1 MTASHRRVRRG
12 SGAAPAVSGRRF
24 DFAIVFAVMM
34 AVAAGNSGL
43 QSVLPAIGREIHI
56 PDPLVA
62 GIFSLSALLW
72 TLSAPVWARAS
83 DRRGRK
89 PMIAVGLLGFVVSMT
104 GCAAVVLAG
113 LHHLIGPMAVFL
125 GFASLRAVFGLIG
138 SASNPA
144 GQAYVADRTSEKE
157 RTDALA
163 TLAGAFGV
171 GTVLGPAIA
180 PYFVLPFVTFAG
192 PMFFFAM
199 TALVCL
205 VVVLRFLPGDGPE
218 ARAARYSEA
227 APDEKAEDEGGTP
240 DIRIWFD
247 ARVAPFLVYGFLVGS
262 AQAVNGYTLG
272 FLVIDKVHL
281 TPVQAQGFIQV
292 AMMGGAVAGLMAQ
305 WGLIR
310 MFRMKPND
318 LLLWGAGLA
327 AIGNLAT
334 VFAPSYGAAV
344 TAYALTSIGYGFA
357 RPGFSAGA
365 SLGAT
370 SREQGAVAG
379 AVTAV
384 NGSCVIITPILG
396 VWLYDHV
403 HFAPFALNTL
413 VLAVMTGFVILNP
426 RLRNAGSVSVDA
438 EALEELEIAEGP
450 AGLGQVGMGETPV
463 MHENGRNG
471 GPVNQLKRRLRA
483 IRLLEARRRR
493 ARLRSGADQSGRE

>member
-1 MTASHRRVRRG
+1 MTVARRRARPVASPDRRNR
-12 SGAAPAVSGRRF
+12 

-89 PMIAVGLLGFVVSMT
+89 PLIALGLGGFVVSMT
-104 GCAAVVLAG
+104 GCALVVLAG
-113 LHHLIGPMAVFL
+113 LKHLIGPGLVFI
-125 GFASLRAVFGLIG
+125 GFAGMRSLFGLIG

-144 GQAYVADRTSEKE
+144 GQAYVADRTSIDE

-180 PYFVLPFVTFAG
+180 PYFVLPGVSFSG
-192 PMFFFAM
+192 PMFAFALA
-199 TALVCL
+199 ALVCL
-205 VVVLRFLPGDGPE
+205 VIVLRLLPASELP
-218 ARAARYSEA
+218 ARTQFQSAGAGKGKLLDFGLWKD
-227 APDEKAEDEGGTP
+227 P
-240 DIRIWFD
+240 
-247 ARVAPFLVYGFLVGS
+247 RVAPFLIYGFLVGS

-272 FLVIDKVHL
+272 FLVIDKVHMP
-281 TPVQAQGFIQV
+281 PVQAQGYIQV

-310 MFRMKPND
+310 IFHMKPRD
-318 LLLWGAGLA
+318 LLVWGAGLA
-327 AIGNLAT
+327 AVGNLFT
-334 VFAPSYGAAV
+334 TFAPSYGTVV
-344 TAYALTSIGYGFA
+344 TAYALTSIGFGFA
-357 RPGFSAGA
+357 RPGFTAGA
-365 SLGAT
+365 SLSAPSG
-370 SREQGAVAG
+370 EQGSVAG

-384 NGSCVIITPILG
+384 NGSCIIITPILG

-403 HFAPFALNTL
+403 HWAPFAINT
-413 VLAVMTGFVILNP
+413 VMLAAMLGFIFLNP
-426 RLRNAGSVSVDA
+426 ALRGAGDLPEAALDA
-438 EALEELEIAEGP
+438 DELDQP
-450 AGLGQVGMGETPV
+450 QVGLGETPRV
-463 MHENGRNG
+463 VEPAIART
-471 GPVNQLKRRLRA
+471 GPINQIKRRLRA
-483 IRLLEARRRR
+483 VQLLQARRRK
-493 ARLRSGADQSGRE
+493 ARLRS